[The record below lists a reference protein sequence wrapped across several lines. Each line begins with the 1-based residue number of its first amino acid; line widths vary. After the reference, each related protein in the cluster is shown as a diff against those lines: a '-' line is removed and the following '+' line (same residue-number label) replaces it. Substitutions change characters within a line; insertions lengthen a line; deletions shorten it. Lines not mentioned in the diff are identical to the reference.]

1 MTSQPGA
8 SMVAHGQEALW
19 LRGGFREQVVPG
31 WNLGGGIGF
40 CQVRNMEQGSR
51 NVMGKGEGEHERGW
65 HGEHTWFRVFG
76 RERA

>member
-1 MTSQPGA
+1 MDRRRCGSE
-8 SMVAHGQEALW
+8 VACGSRNL
-19 LRGGFREQVVPG
+19 GG

-65 HGEHTWFRVFG
+65 HGEHTWFRVVG